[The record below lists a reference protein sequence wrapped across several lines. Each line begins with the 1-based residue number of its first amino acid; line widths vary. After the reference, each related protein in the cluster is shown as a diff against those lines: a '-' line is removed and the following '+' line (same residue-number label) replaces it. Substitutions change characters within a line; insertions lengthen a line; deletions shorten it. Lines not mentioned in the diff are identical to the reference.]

1 MAKTAKKTSKEK
13 TALEIPLEELLEA
26 GCHFGHI
33 VAKVHPRMK
42 EYIYMA
48 REGVHIFDLV
58 KTREKLQEAISFL
71 QKVLTDP
78 ENQVIFVGTKR
89 QAAPFVQEAAQ
100 KLGMPYITTRWIGG
114 LLTNFEEIKKNNLK
128 KLKKLAKQVEKREGE
143 RTKYEQ
149 EMLRREYLRLKKD
162 YEGVADLKGIPAALF
177 IVDPKK
183 EKTAVAEARRMGVPV
198 VAIVDTNTDPR
209 PIDYI
214 IPANDDAQK
223 SVAYILGKI
232 TESLLRKK

>member
-1 MAKTAKKTSKEK
+1 MAKTTKKTSKEK

-26 GCHFGHI
+26 GCHFGHT

-114 LLTNFEEIKKNNLK
+114 LLTNFE
-128 KLKKLAKQVEKREGE
+128 
-143 RTKYEQ
+143 
-149 EMLRREYLRLKKD
+149 
-162 YEGVADLKGIPAALF
+162 
-177 IVDPKK
+177 
-183 EKTAVAEARRMGVPV
+183 
-198 VAIVDTNTDPR
+198 
-209 PIDYI
+209 
-214 IPANDDAQK
+214 
-223 SVAYILGKI
+223 
-232 TESLLRKK
+232 

>member
-1 MAKTAKKTSKEK
+1 MAKTVKKTSKKK
-13 TALEIPLEELLEA
+13 TDLEIPLEELLEA

-33 VAKVHPRMK
+33 IAKVHPRMK

-71 QKVLTDP
+71 QKVLADP
-78 ENQVIFVGTKR
+78 ESQVIFVGTKR
-89 QAAPFVQEAAQ
+89 QAAPFIQETAQ
-100 KLGMPYITTRWIGG
+100 RLGMPYITTRWIGG

-128 KLKKLAKQVEKREGE
+128 KLKKLEKQVEKRGEG

-149 EMLRREYLRLKKD
+149 EMLKREYLRLKKD
-162 YEGVADLKGIPAALF
+162 YEGVVNLQGIPAALF
-177 IVDPKK
+177 IIDPKR
-183 EKTAVAEARRMGVPV
+183 EKTAVAEAIKMEVPV

-209 PIDYI
+209 PVDYV

-223 SVAYILGKI
+223 SVAYLLNKI
-232 TESLLRKK
+232 TEVLEKK

>member
-1 MAKTAKKTSKEK
+1 MAKTAKKTSKK
-13 TALEIPLEELLEA
+13 KASLEIPLEELLEA
-26 GCHFGHI
+26 GCHFGHM
-33 VAKVHPRMK
+33 VAKVHPKMR
-42 EYIYMA
+42 EYIFMA

-58 KTREKLQEAISFL
+58 KTREKLKEAISFL
-71 QKVLTDP
+71 QEVLANP
-78 ENQVIFVGTKR
+78 LNQVIFVGTKR
-89 QAAPFVQEAAQ
+89 QAAPFVQQTAQ
-100 KLGMPYITTRWIGG
+100 QLGMPYITTRWVGG

-128 KLKKLAKQVEKREGE
+128 KLKKLERQVEKREEG

-149 EMLRREYLRLKKD
+149 EILKREYLRLKKD
-162 YEGVADLKGIPAALF
+162 YEGVADLRGIPAALF

-183 EKTAVAEARRMGVPV
+183 EKTAVAEAKKMRVPV

-223 SVAYILGKI
+223 SIAYLLGKI
-232 TESLLRKK
+232 IESLKK